1 MNSITARPMAQHAFI
16 EREKQEKTDFGLYL
30 PESAKRDRQHT
41 DSLFCGTVL
50 SLGGDKGWDFLK
62 IGDTVLFEPA
72 ETSEVQ
78 VGEDYWVF
86 SVPQKSILAVE
97 EV

>member
-1 MNSITARPMAQHAFI
+1 MSNITARPMAQHAFI
-16 EREKQEKTDFGLYL
+16 EREKQEKTVSGLFL

-41 DSLFCGTVL
+41 DSLFRGKVL

-62 IGDTVLFEPA
+62 VGDTVLFEPA

-78 VGEDYWVF
+78 VAEDHWVF